1 MKDSGQQAQC
11 TCSAIFVL
19 VLFADSRYIS
29 SNNEQLWETA
39 TMSMTE
45 DEHEINSDA
54 KEVIILIAD
63 AIETTGVPVEMIG
76 LTEDGSHLGKI
87 DVAEIIENLI
97 EEEEIVLVGDIM
109 K

>member
-1 MKDSGQQAQC
+1 
-11 TCSAIFVL
+11 
-19 VLFADSRYIS
+19 
-29 SNNEQLWETA
+29 
-39 TMSMTE
+39 MSMTE
-45 DEHEINSDA
+45 DEHEINFDA

-76 LTEDGSHLGKI
+76 LTEDESHLGKI

>member
-1 MKDSGQQAQC
+1 
-11 TCSAIFVL
+11 
-19 VLFADSRYIS
+19 
-29 SNNEQLWETA
+29 
-39 TMSMTE
+39 MSMTE
-45 DEHEINSDA
+45 DEHEISSDT

>member
-1 MKDSGQQAQC
+1 
-11 TCSAIFVL
+11 
-19 VLFADSRYIS
+19 
-29 SNNEQLWETA
+29 
-39 TMSMTE
+39 MSMTE

-63 AIETTGVPVEMIG
+63 AIETTGVPVVMIG

>member
-1 MKDSGQQAQC
+1 
-11 TCSAIFVL
+11 
-19 VLFADSRYIS
+19 
-29 SNNEQLWETA
+29 
-39 TMSMTE
+39 MSMTE
-45 DEHEINSDA
+45 DEHEISSDA

-63 AIETTGVPVEMIG
+63 AIETTEVPVEMIG